1 MAQADFLDG
10 LSEDE
15 RAALKERGRMRRFPK
30 GVAVFGEG
38 DRSDR
43 VFLVVNGRLK
53 INYYTHDGK
62 EVVFSLVG
70 PGELVGELSAI
81 DGLPRS
87 ATAIAMEDVD
97 ALVIAA
103 DDFRAFLLANPR
115 VALTL
120 LEIVGHRLRDANRK
134 RVEFSAHD
142 VVGRVAQRLVEMAE
156 RFGHPE
162 EAGIRIA
169 LSISQQ
175 ELAGWVGG
183 SREAV
188 NKALG
193 ELANRGW
200 VEIERRSLTILDLPA
215 LERRSS

>member
-1 MAQADFLDG
+1 MGEADFLER
-10 LSEDE
+10 LTEDE
-15 RAALKERGRMRRFPK
+15 RAAIKRCARTRRFPK

-43 VFLVVNGRLK
+43 VFVLTSGWIK

-62 EVVFSLVG
+62 EVVFSLAG
-70 PGELVGELSAI
+70 PGELIGELSAI

-87 ATAIAMEDVD
+87 ATAVAMEDVD
-97 ALVIAA
+97 ALVVSAE
-103 DDFRAFLLANPR
+103 DFRSFLLDNPR
-115 VALTL
+115 VALLL
-120 LEIVGHRLRDANRK
+120 LETVGLRLRDANRK
-134 RVEFSAHD
+134 RVEFSAQD
-142 VVGRVAQRLVEMAE
+142 VVGRVAQRLVEMAD
-156 RFGHPE
+156 RFGRQE
-162 EAGIRIA
+162 DGGIRIG
-169 LSISQQ
+169 LSMSQQ

-193 ELANRGW
+193 ELAARGW
-200 VEIERRSLTILDLPA
+200 IDIQRRSLTILDLPA